1 MRAVSRITLKLVATA
16 VILSGNCFV
25 CPLAAHAAAP
35 RAPAAAPHACDEE
48 QPDAPVWPAGV
59 TSSRDI
65 GSPVPVCPLEEQ
77 MTAPRTAGDIRN
89 GFTLERPLAS
99 AAGLPALHPDAPD
112 GSPKPDIP
120 AASVQPPDKTSF
132 LTGTIVKIE

>member
-1 MRAVSRITLKLVATA
+1 MNAFRPIALKTVAAA

-35 RAPAAAPHACDEE
+35 RAPAPAAHSCGEE
-48 QPDAPVWPAGV
+48 QPAAPAWPAGV
-59 TSSRDI
+59 APAHDI
-65 GSPVPVCPLEEQ
+65 GSPAPVCPLEEQ
-77 MTAPRTAGDIRN
+77 MAAPRTAGDVRN
-89 GFTLERPLAS
+89 GFALERPLAS
-99 AAGLPALHPDAPD
+99 AAGLSALHPEVSD

-120 AASVQPPDKTSF
+120 AASVRPPDKTSF